1 MVVNGACKVK
11 DMAHFEEQLAAFK
24 AGGGGD
30 DVAMEYLGDDQ
41 PLIAVQGPGA
51 AAAVARLV
59 PESVGVA
66 EVRIIQIFV
75 SLYHVTEYSTYLILI
90 FNDLIFGDMVAD
102 ALYVAS
108 GVRSGRRARLPRD
121 AVRVHGG
128 GRVRDIDARRVRRVS
143 LRPAPR
149 AARGRAVR
157 AWRTRLAAPR
167 GGALP
172 LR

>member
-90 FNDLIFGDMVAD
+90 FND
-102 ALYVAS
+102 
-108 GVRSGRRARLPRD
+108 
-121 AVRVHGG
+121 
-128 GRVRDIDARRVRRVS
+128 
-143 LRPAPR
+143 
-149 AARGRAVR
+149 
-157 AWRTRLAAPR
+157 
-167 GGALP
+167 
-172 LR
+172 